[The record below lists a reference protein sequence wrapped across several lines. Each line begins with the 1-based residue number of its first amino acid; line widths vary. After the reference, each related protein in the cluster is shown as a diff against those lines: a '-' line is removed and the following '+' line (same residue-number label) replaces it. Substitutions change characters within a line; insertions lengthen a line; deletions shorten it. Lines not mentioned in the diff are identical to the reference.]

1 MAYDRYENRHER
13 SPDYNRPGDRGD
25 FRSGRHD
32 ERGFFE
38 RAGDEIAS
46 WFGDDEAERRRRQ
59 DERMNRDHDRG
70 NNWTRGRDYDRGYGR
85 DVERDRGAFR
95 GSSGDLQR
103 NRDQDRNRSQ
113 QPRSTQDWDRYGYS
127 DYDRDTSPRGYG
139 YSPPV
144 QGYGP
149 AYVGGTG
156 YTGGF
161 GYNYGA
167 GESYGSSGYGG
178 SFGHGNEGRDRDRE
192 RDRERDPDRERER
205 ERSYRPM
212 AGDYGRSGTPWARD
226 DYRNTSYAGSS
237 RDNDRHYH
245 AWRQRQLDELDHD
258 YDRYHRERQERFEND
273 FGTWRQNRMGKRQRL
288 GMIHEHMDVVGSDGD
303 TVGKVDCVKGDH
315 IVLTKGDSPDNRHHA
330 IDCSMIETVEG
341 DQVRLDIP
349 AEEAKSRWEDA
360 GDGDHG
366 FFGRGEASDRDRENR
381 NEETNLNRSFSG
393 TYES

>member
-1 MAYDRYENRHER
+1 MAYDRYENRRER
-13 SPDYNRPGDRGD
+13 SPDYDRPS
-25 FRSGRHD
+25 RSGGRYD

-46 WFGDDEAERRRRQ
+46 WFGDDEAERRRRE
-59 DERMNRDHDRG
+59 DERMNRDRG
-70 NNWTRGRDYDRGYGR
+70 GNWGRVRDYERGYGR
-85 DVERDRGAFR
+85 DADRDRPAFR
-95 GSSGDLQR
+95 SSGGDFNR

-113 QPRSTQDWDRYGYS
+113 QPRSSQDWDRYGYS

-149 AYVGGTG
+149 AYTGGTG
-156 YTGGF
+156 YSGGF

-178 SFGHGNEGRDRDRE
+178 TYGHGNEGRRDRDR
-192 RDRERDPDRERER
+192 RDY
-205 ERSYRPM
+205 ERSQSPW
-212 AGDYGRSGTPWARD
+212 GRD
-226 DYRNTSYAGSS
+226 EYRNTSYAGSS

-245 AWRQRQLDELDHD
+245 AWRQRQLDELDRD

-273 FGTWRQNRMGKRQRL
+273 FGTWRQNRMARRQRL
-288 GMIHEHMDVVGSDGD
+288 GLIHEHMDVIGSDGE

-315 IVLTKGDSPDNRHHA
+315 VVLTKGDSPDNRHHKL
-330 IDCSMIETVEG
+330 DCSMIETVEG

-349 AEEAKSRWEDA
+349 AEEARSRWEDA
-360 GDGDHG
+360 GDRDRGL
-366 FFGRGEASDRDRENR
+366 FGRDNDRRDRSD
-381 NEETNLNRSFSG
+381 EETNLNRSFSG
-393 TYES
+393 TYENES